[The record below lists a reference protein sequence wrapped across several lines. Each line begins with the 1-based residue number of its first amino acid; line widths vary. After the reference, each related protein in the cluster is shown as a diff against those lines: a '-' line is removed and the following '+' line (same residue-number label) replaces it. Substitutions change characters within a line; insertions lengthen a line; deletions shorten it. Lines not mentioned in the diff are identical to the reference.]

1 VESGAARSDCR
12 ADEILTECGHPC
24 PLHSLFTFA
33 FGLFYISADKDV
45 RAPQFMKFSASL
57 PKEVLKMS
65 LDSILSHKFRSGL
78 TILGIVIGIITAI
91 VVASIL
97 TGMRQSIVSIVED
110 YGTNNIY
117 AFHLTTGLSNG
128 NRDERNRK
136 PLTEADADALLT
148 QSSAIED
155 VAMVA
160 PNIGSWGA
168 GFDDN
173 LVYEGKNYRWALTDG
188 VTANYAQIV
197 NLVLKQGRWLSEA
210 DNQQRRNVLVVG
222 VNTVEALF
230 PGKEDEA
237 VGKVVRMNG
246 TTWEIVGVIEKRKA
260 GFFGENEED
269 RKIFLPFRTARKAAP
284 LRDAILHIIQ
294 AKQGQLN
301 DAVAE
306 VEGILRQRREVKYGD
321 PNNFDV
327 KTADNFIAQFDGIIG
342 GVGAA
347 AIAISMLG
355 LLVGGIGVMNI
366 MLVSVTERTK
376 EIGIRKAIGATKSA
390 IVLQFLLEAM
400 TLTFF
405 GGVIGIVLA
414 VGISNLIMLLIPSIP
429 ATVEFWMIGLSLSVS
444 VGIGLIFGVLPARKA
459 AKLDPIECLRYE

>member
-1 VESGAARSDCR
+1 MA
-12 ADEILTECGHPC
+12 I
-24 PLHSLFTFA
+24 
-33 FGLFYISADKDV
+33 
-45 RAPQFMKFSASL
+45 
-57 PKEVLKMS
+57 
-65 LDSILSHKFRSGL
+65 DSIYSHKFRSGL
-78 TILGIVIGIITAI
+78 TILGIVVGIVTAI

-97 TGMRQSIVSIVED
+97 TGMRQSIVSIVEE

-117 AFHLTTGLSNG
+117 AFHLSTGFG
-128 NRDERNRK
+128 PPNREERNRK
-136 PLTEADADALLT
+136 PLTADDANAILA
-148 QSSAIED
+148 QSSSIED
-155 VAMVA
+155 IALVAI
-160 PNIGSWGA
+160 NIGSWGS

-188 VTANYAQIV
+188 VTSNYQTIA
-197 NLVLKQGRWLSEA
+197 NLVLKDGRFITEA
-210 DNQQRRNVLVVG
+210 DNYQRRNVLVVG

-230 PGKEDEA
+230 PGKEDDA

-246 TTWEIVGVIEKRKA
+246 STWEIIGVVEKRKA

-269 RKIFLPFRTARKAAP
+269 RKVFLPFRTARKEAP
-284 LRDAILHIIQ
+284 ERDAVLQIIQ

-306 VEGILRQRREVKYGD
+306 VEGILRQRREVKNGA
-321 PNNFDV
+321 PNDFDV

-342 GVGAA
+342 GVGIA

-376 EIGIRKAIGATKSA
+376 EIGIRKAIGATKNA
-390 IVLQFLLEAM
+390 IVFQFLLEAM

-405 GGVIGIVLA
+405 GGIVGVILA
-414 VGISNLIMLLIPSIP
+414 VGISNFIMLLIPSIP
-429 ATVEFWMIGLSLSVS
+429 ATVELWMVGISLGVSVS
-444 VGIGLIFGVLPARKA
+444 IGLIFGVLPARKA
-459 AKLDPIECLRYE
+459 SRLDPIECLRYE